1 LKTGNAQRDGKG
13 RSVKP
18 GQGAFELRETQSAY
32 SSIFHLE
39 NSDMAPKLGLFYLLF
54 LLIPVG

>member
-1 LKTGNAQRDGKG
+1 VGSGPFIERIKTAMGAMATG

-18 GQGAFELRETQSAY
+18 SAGAVELRETQSAY

-39 NSDMAPKLGLFYLLF
+39 NGDMVTK
-54 LLIPVG
+54 

>member
-1 LKTGNAQRDGKG
+1 MARAKRHYIPRIKTAMGAMARG

-18 GQGAFELRETQSAY
+18 GQGAFELRETGSAY

-39 NSDMAPKLGLFYLLF
+39 NSDIALE
-54 LLIPVG
+54 